1 MCRMNEEQVINLTI
15 ELLEKAETRE
25 DIQDALRLLPE
36 RLLVTLL

>member
-1 MCRMNEEQVINLTI
+1 MNEEQVINLTI